1 MLSLKTSLATII
13 LTFVFIGCTEFE
25 SGNLAYAQ
33 EEKIQQ
39 NDLVFNVQG
48 LTTSP
53 TTKDFQIS
61 GNVWEKICPS
71 NQCQIEEDEY
81 SSYVVTPTPEDTD
94 PSIFVSKSF
103 YVHDPVTNKDLT
115 PLQKK
120 FAERYEISFTCGVN
134 SVKDIIEQGNNIIYK
149 CSSEYTDIRKSNPEE
164 NDPTYYFKADGTYD
178 TLNDTLTAT
187 GNYDR
192 QYPR

>member
-1 MLSLKTSLATII
+1 M
-13 LTFVFIGCTEFE
+13 
-25 SGNLAYAQ
+25 
-33 EEKIQQ
+33 
-39 NDLVFNVQG
+39 
-48 LTTSP
+48 
-53 TTKDFQIS
+53 
-61 GNVWEKICPS
+61 
-71 NQCQIEEDEY
+71 
-81 SSYVVTPTPEDTD
+81 
-94 PSIFVSKSF
+94 
-103 YVHDPVTNKDLT
+103 
-115 PLQKK
+115 
-120 FAERYEISFTCGVN
+120 N